1 MKKIICFFLVIFIIS
16 SVFSCSP
23 FTDVV
28 DSDTQEITDSSQKN
42 EVVSADTDSNSTSV
56 HDTET
61 TADDIDDEG
70 ASEEVVQESEEQ
82 TTKNPNRIDADKY
95 DGVFKTGF
103 ARVDITP
110 GLDVPQRDGTPM
122 TRIEDPLYAT
132 CIAVND
138 GEDTALIYTVDLC
151 NVPAPQYNSIR
162 ERVSEA
168 TKVPE
173 KNIVISA
180 VHNHSACDLDSP
192 AGNDALRKWTAEVK
206 TKMVNA
212 ATQAIADLAESE
224 IYVGTAKTTGMAFV
238 RRYLHEDGS
247 YSGVWTGDHMQ
258 SSSKIIAQASEPDDT
273 LQLIRLVRKDKKDI
287 VMTNWQAHLAHA
299 IDSMPTTI
307 TADLAYFV
315 RNGVETRDDDA
326 LIAYF
331 AGASGNI
338 NLKAPT
344 AAFRKYKNYQAVG
357 TALSNLVLKTMPL
370 ENLTKLEAGKI
381 SVSDMNYK
389 ADSLELSQERVEQA
403 KEVRAAENDPEKKR
417 ELMIKYGFESDYHYK
432 TAITLG
438 RSGPTKINL
447 YIETLSFGDLAFVA
461 APYEMF
467 DTNGMQIKD
476 ASPFN
481 MTFILTCAGGAGG
494 YIASAEAVS
503 TYGGYEVYRTD
514 FAYGTAE
521 KLVDEYLKMLK
532 AHKGIS

>member
-1 MKKIICFFLVIFIIS
+1 MKKIACLFLVIFIVG
-16 SVFSCSP
+16 SVFSCSTP
-23 FTDVV
+23 DNLG
-28 DSDTQEITDSSQKN
+28 DYDTQKIDEYSSDVETIPSEPESSDITEEASSD
-42 EVVSADTDSNSTSV
+42 ADTEAPV
-56 HDTET
+56 AETEEAT
-61 TADDIDDEG
+61 
-70 ASEEVVQESEEQ
+70 EEQ
-82 TTKNPNRIDADKY
+82 TTKNPNKIDAEKY

-110 GLDVPQRDGTPM
+110 SLDVPKSDGSKM

-132 CIAVND
+132 CIAVYD
-138 GEDTALIYTVDLC
+138 GEDKALIYTVDLC
-151 NVPAPQYNSIR
+151 NVPAKQYNSIR
-162 ERVSEA
+162 QRVNA
-168 TKVPE
+168 KTKVPE
-173 KNIVISA
+173 KNIIISA
-180 VHNHSACDLDSP
+180 VHNHSSCDLDKP
-192 AGNDALRKWTAEVK
+192 AGNAAAISWTADVMA
-206 TKMVNA
+206 KMVSA
-212 ATQAIADLAESE
+212 ATEAISDLADSE

-247 YSGVWTGDHMQ
+247 YSGVHTGFHMT
-258 SSSKIIAQASEPDDT
+258 SSSKIIDQASEPDDT
-273 LQLIRLVRKDKKDI
+273 LQLIRFVRKDKKDI

-299 IDSMPTTI
+299 IDLQPTTI
-307 TADLAYFV
+307 TADLAYYV
-315 RNGVETRDDDA
+315 RNGVETSDDDA

-344 AAFRKYKNYQAVG
+344 PAFRKYKNYQEVG
-357 TALSNLVLKTMPL
+357 KALSNLVLETMAI
-370 ENLTKLEAGKI
+370 ENLTRLEAGKI
-381 SVSDMNYK
+381 SVSEMDFK
-389 ADSLELSQERVEQA
+389 ADSLEHTSERVAQA
-403 KEVRAAENDPEKKR
+403 KEVKAAENDDAKKK
-417 ELMIKYGFESDYHYK
+417 ELMTKYGFESNYHYN
-432 TAITLG
+432 TVIANG
-438 RSGPTKINL
+438 SWGPTKINL